1 MPNRKKAKPLRT
13 NKRSKPSK
21 KPEELSS
28 KELTRFEAQLLKLK
42 QQILKQKQ
50 YVDGIVLNPQGEAG
64 AEISSYRTHVADVGN
79 EVYQREVISQ
89 ISSYDAKI
97 LRQID
102 EALKRIREKKYGICV
117 GCQKP
122 IPKARLKA
130 LPYTDLCIE
139 CSKKLG

>member
-1 MPNRKKAKPLRT
+1 MKAK
-13 NKRSKPSK
+13 K
-21 KPEELSS
+21 KTTIKSQRAQ
-28 KELTRFEAQLLKLK
+28 KELTDKDLMRFEAQLLKLK

-50 YVDGIVLNPQGEAG
+50 YVDGIVLTPQGEAG
-64 AEISSYRTHVADVGN
+64 AEVSSYRTHVADVGN

-102 EALKRIREKKYGICV
+102 EALKRIREKNYGICV

-122 IPKARLKA
+122 IAKARLKA